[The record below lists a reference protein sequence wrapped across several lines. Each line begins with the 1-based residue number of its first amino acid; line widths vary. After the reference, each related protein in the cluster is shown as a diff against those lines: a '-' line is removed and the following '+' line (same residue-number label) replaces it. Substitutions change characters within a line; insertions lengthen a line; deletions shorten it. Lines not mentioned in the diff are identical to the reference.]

1 MGKILIIDDSQS
13 TRMKLRTF
21 LETCNH
27 ICVEAGNGIEALER
41 LEEDKDFDLI
51 ICDVNMPE
59 MNGIEFIEKQSTD
72 ETYKKIPTVMC
83 TTESYMGSSGSP
95 SKFAQIAKET
105 GVVRAWVVKP
115 FQPDKVKTI
124 VERIVQKK

>member
-27 ICVEAGNGIEALER
+27 ICVEAGNGLEALDR
-41 LEEDKDFDLI
+41 LKESKDYDLI

-59 MNGIEFIEKQSTD
+59 MNGIEFIDKQSQD
-72 ETYKKIPTVMC
+72 EALKTIPTVMC

-95 SKFAQIAKET
+95 SKFAQKAKET

-124 VERIVQKK
+124 VDRIVSKK

>member
-27 ICVEAGNGIEALER
+27 ICVEAGNGLEALDR
-41 LEEDKDFDLI
+41 LKESKDYDLI

-59 MNGIEFIEKQSTD
+59 MNGFIACKH
-72 ETYKKIPTVMC
+72 I
-83 TTESYMGSSGSP
+83 
-95 SKFAQIAKET
+95 
-105 GVVRAWVVKP
+105 R
-115 FQPDKVKTI
+115 
-124 VERIVQKK
+124 